1 MDTNWMKAKLRRGEV
16 VIGALNNLQVPAL
29 IELLGLI
36 ELDYVIIDAEH
47 TAITAESAEELYR
60 AAELRHL
67 PAITRVGENSP
78 QVVQK
83 FMDAGSLGVMMPM
96 VSTPAE
102 VQQIVD
108 AVKYPPLGK
117 RGLAATRASSWYQT
131 ASPADYVRIANDET
145 FVAIQI
151 ETRDAIDNFDAII
164 DHDQVDAVFFGPSD
178 ISAALGV
185 HGQLRHP
192 DVVRTIERLGKRAM
206 VRGKV
211 AGTLAPE
218 GEDYARYRGM
228 GFLWFASTIHHLVL
242 RGVRSYVGELRDQ
255 DRASRPSK

>member
-1 MDTNWMKAKLRRGEV
+1 MKAKLRRGDV
-16 VIGALNNLQVPAL
+16 VIGALNNLQAPAL
-29 IELLGLI
+29 IELLGLVA
-36 ELDYVIIDAEH
+36 LDYVIIDAEH
-47 TAITAESAEELYR
+47 TAITAESAEGLYR

-83 FMDAGSLGVMMPM
+83 FMDAGSMGIMMPM
-96 VSTPAE
+96 VTTPAE
-102 VQQIVD
+102 VQHVVD

-117 RGLAATRASSWYQT
+117 RGLAASRASNWYLT
-131 ASPADYVRIANDET
+131 ASPADYVRLANEET

-151 ETRDAIDNFDAII
+151 ETREAIDNFDALV

-192 DVVRTIERLGKRAM
+192 DVVRIIERLGRKAIA
-206 VRGKV
+206 RGKV
-211 AGTLAPE
+211 AGTLALE
-218 GEDYARYRGM
+218 LEDYTRYRAM
-228 GFLWFASTIHHLVL
+228 GFLWFATVIHQLVL
-242 RGVRSYVGELRDQ
+242 RGVRGYLQELHAHERG
-255 DRASRPSK
+255 REPAK